1 MKEQVLTAAE
11 NMQYFTFILGDEVFS
26 MELQNVREVLDYTS
40 ITRIPRMPDFMLG
53 VINLRGNVVP
63 VVNLRLKL
71 GMEAGERTVNT
82 CIVIVEL
89 EIEGELTQIGAV
101 ADAVKEVLYLERSN
115 ISPPPR
121 IGTNLKTGFLKGMG
135 KKDDEFI
142 MILDIGKVFADEE
155 LSAVREMG
163 GQAAAE

>member
-1 MKEQVLTAAE
+1 MNEQVLTAAE
-11 NMQYFTFILGDEVFS
+11 NAQYFTFMLGEEVFAL
-26 MELQNVREVLDYTS
+26 ELQNVREVLDYTS
-40 ITRIPRMPDFMLG
+40 ITKVPRMPDFMLG

-101 ADAVKEVLYLERSN
+101 ADSVKEVLYLEGEN
-115 ISPPPR
+115 ISPPPK
-121 IGTNLKTGFLKGMG
+121 IGTNLKTGFIKGMG
-135 KKDDEFI
+135 KKDDDFI
-142 MILDIGKVFADEE
+142 IILDIEKVFADEE
-155 LSAVREMG
+155 LSAVLQMG
-163 GQAAAE
+163 DQQVEE